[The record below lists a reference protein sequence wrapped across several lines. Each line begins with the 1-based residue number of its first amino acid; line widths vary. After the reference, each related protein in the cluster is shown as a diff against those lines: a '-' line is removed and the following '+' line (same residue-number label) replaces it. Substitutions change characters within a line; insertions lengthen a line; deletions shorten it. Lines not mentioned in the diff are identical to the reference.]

1 MIICHAVI
9 IAFILSLII
18 LDLNLHPT
26 DCWPMIMQ
34 QWVSPTNQGRGPAKS
49 ETRRHL
55 ISLSKVTGDSKAIY
69 HHIMITAITENIS
82 ALIIIRAQGKHHLRC
97 AQGLRSVRAR
107 NYFISQIDFNAD
119 KSPIYW
125 SSIHVLFLGNGI
137 GGIWGKDAGRGLT
150 MVNNVV
156 LVKFWLNTWS
166 GRQRIL
172 IHILLQSWV
181 PRHQIHRH

>member
-1 MIICHAVI
+1 MIICHAVM

-34 QWVSPTNQGRGPAKS
+34 QWVSPTNQGRGPAQS

-119 KSPIYW
+119 KSPFIEVPFKFYSW
-125 SSIHVLFLGNGI
+125 EMVLVVFEGRMQ
-137 GGIWGKDAGRGLT
+137 GGDSQWLT
-150 MVNNVV
+150 MW
-156 LVKFWLNTWS
+156 F
-166 GRQRIL
+166 
-172 IHILLQSWV
+172 
-181 PRHQIHRH
+181 